1 MSQITRVLAE
11 LKMAKLEKFIKNLQ
25 LIIKAQNKQT
35 NKQTNIQNGCISIF
49 RSSKIFVQNGVP
61 RKNTVKLVISIKGVG
76 KALLVKAKN
85 KML

>member
-11 LKMAKLEKFIKNLQ
+11 LKMGKLEKFIKNLQ
-25 LIIKAQNKQT
+25 LIIKAQ

>member
-1 MSQITRVLAE
+1 MG
-11 LKMAKLEKFIKNLQ
+11 KLEKFIKNLQ
-25 LIIKAQNKQT
+25 LIIKAQ

-49 RSSKIFVQNGVP
+49 RSSKIFVQNRVL
-61 RKNTVKLVISIKGVG
+61 RKNTVKPVISIKGVG

>member
-35 NKQTNIQNGCISIF
+35 NKQTYKMDAFLFLDLQKYL
-49 RSSKIFVQNGVP
+49 SKMVYLE
-61 RKNTVKLVISIKGVG
+61 KTL
-76 KALLVKAKN
+76 
-85 KML
+85 

>member
-11 LKMAKLEKFIKNLQ
+11 LKMGKLEKLIKNLQ

-49 RSSKIFVQNGVP
+49 RSSKIFVQNGVL